1 MLIDFLMEL
10 TVKITYESPLVAE
23 MLLADQTAQSRKDK
37 KYDYVPLQI
46 VLFLHMMENN
56 EDKEE
61 NVTALRKVL
70 LLMLK
75 QSTMNPKIRDYVLME
90 SELPILLV
98 AKLAHIY
105 SYLPDSLTLVRNPNV
120 SEICPTAGQEK
131 YYRHLN
137 LMQQLTQSFSKEM
150 V

>member
-1 MLIDFLMEL
+1 MIDFLKEL
-10 TVKITYESPLVAE
+10 TVKITYESPHIAE
-23 MLLADQTAQSRKDK
+23 MLLADQTAQSRKEK

-46 VLFLHMMENN
+46 ILFLHMMGDNN
-56 EDKEE
+56 EKEE
-61 NVTALRKVL
+61 NVLALRQVL

-105 SYLPDSLTLVRNPNV
+105 SYLPEKLNLIRNPNV
-120 SEICPTAGQEK
+120 SELYPTAEQEVF
-131 YYRHLN
+131 YHHLN
-137 LMQQLTQSFSKEM
+137 LM
-150 V
+150 

>member
-23 MLLADQTAQSRKDK
+23 MLLADQTAQSRKEK

-105 SYLPDSLTLVRNPNV
+105 SYLPDSLGLIRNPNV
-120 SEICPTAGQEK
+120 SEMYPTAGQEK
-131 YYRHLN
+131 FYRHLN
-137 LMQQLTQSFSKEM
+137 LMQ
-150 V
+150 